1 MAPIFLEPHMATLEK
16 IVAYLGMKS
25 GLWQIRP
32 RHQYMKQI
40 LKTNSYRNKYCIFIR
55 NWWYANSYNLIVN
68 YQVFKIMSCYKLIN
82 FRKSLLFSSLSDDLN
97 RNSTWQQYCC
107 LKFPFKFFDKKWLL
121 KRDFLKTMN
130 L

>member
-40 LKTNSYRNKYCIFIR
+40 LKTNSYRNKLLQVNKLQKVTFVFQFIR
-55 NWWYANSYNLIVN
+55 
-68 YQVFKIMSCYKLIN
+68 
-82 FRKSLLFSSLSDDLN
+82 
-97 RNSTWQQYCC
+97 
-107 LKFPFKFFDKKWLL
+107 
-121 KRDFLKTMN
+121 
-130 L
+130 